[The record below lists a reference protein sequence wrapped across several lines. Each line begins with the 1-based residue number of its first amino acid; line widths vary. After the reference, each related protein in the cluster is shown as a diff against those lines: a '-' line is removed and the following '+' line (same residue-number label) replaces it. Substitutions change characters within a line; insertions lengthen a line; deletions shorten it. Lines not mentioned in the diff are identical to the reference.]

1 MTKENNSSAEE
12 DQNFLE
18 NSNQTMDSYRKLLI
32 ERRIWYNSIKQ
43 VYCPILKEYII
54 FNSKGFQHLI
64 YPNGKWRPKKEQM
77 YKLGLLPLVIPVIKN
92 STKISGYKKCFHKD
106 LGKEAEFWTLIEIV
120 GKQNIL
126 TKVILRRIGT
136 GNITFLS
143 VMKIENK
150 KNPDKNKKP
159 LF

>member
-1 MTKENNSSAEE
+1 MEE
-12 DQNFLE
+12 QNFLE
-18 NSNQTMDSYRKLLI
+18 SSDQTTDSYRKLL
-32 ERRIWYNSIKQ
+32 EKRRTWYNNIKQ

-64 YPNGKWRPKKEQM
+64 YSNGKWRPKKEQM
-77 YKLGLLPLVIPVIKN
+77 YKLGLLPLIIPVIKN
-92 STKISGYKKCFHKD
+92 STKIFEYNKCFVKN
-106 LGKEAEFWTLIEIV
+106 LKKEAEFWSLIEIV
-120 GKQNIL
+120 GKQNTL

-150 KNPDKNKKP
+150 KK
-159 LF
+159 L